1 MKTTYSISINQTD
14 DQGQQVGNLSMTTT
28 DQSDLLRLMKNAGI
42 GAEAE
47 ETWSDDPA
55 DHGMC
60 PVCNAKPCG
69 CNEEVEEDYANEPKP
84 AVVSTSGGNEFGEQR
99 PQQDQRRVT
108 ARQGDN
114 PIKKEDVDALAAK
127 LEEQYLKEWSEVSVN
142 EKAKSPYAIGMAQA
156 MKSTGD
162 KPPLEKSTITKAH
175 KIAKSVMAKEEQVEE
190 EPNEGNEFSGALAK
204 AKAAGAKEFEV
215 DGKKYQ
221 VKEGKKPDFLDLDKD
236 GDKTEPMDK
245 AAKEKEDD
253 KLDEGFKG
261 PEQEAKVRARLK
273 QLEDTD
279 PDNMYKI
286 VADEF
291 DMSEEELRDALHDE
305 KGKDTVGE
313 SSAELDYL
321 KALINW
327 SPKHT
332 QVKEVTEDMINQ
344 GTVDTGDSELN
355 WLKAVVKY
363 QPR

>member
-28 DQSDLLRLMKNAGI
+28 DQSDLLRLLKNAGI

-47 ETWSDDPA
+47 EEKWSDDPA

-60 PVCNAKPCG
+60 PVCSAKPCG

-84 AVVSTSGGNEFGEQR
+84 AVVSTAGGNEFGEQR

-114 PIKKEDVDALAAK
+114 PIKKEHQEALAK
-127 LEEQYLKEWSEVSVN
+127 SLEEQYLKEWAVT
-142 EKAKSPYAIGMAQA
+142 EKAQSPYAIGMASA

-190 EPNEGNEFSGALAK
+190 EPNEGNEFSGELAK

-215 DGKKYQ
+215 DGKTYQ

-245 AAKEKEDD
+245 AAKEKDDD

-273 QLEDTD
+273 QLEDSD

-286 VADEF
+286 VAQEF
-291 DMSEEELRDALHDE
+291 DMSEEELRDALNDE
-305 KGKDTVGE
+305 GKNTVKE

-344 GTVDTGDSELN
+344 GTTDTGDSELN
-355 WLKAVVKY
+355 WLKSVVKY